1 MIGSLN
7 KCIATVLVIALSLS
21 NATVTLAQSSPD
33 TRSPVI
39 ELEAVAQSQA
49 DSSQVFTAQV
59 VDDRLLKDVILYH
72 RRDGQ
77 QAFSPTPMTPLGDSA
92 YFTASIPTEPDDLRA
107 IQYYV
112 QARDEGGNRTVEGY
126 AFDPYT
132 RVLIAN
138 SAVISTPEPVPAAQ
152 TETSSGIR
160 WWHVALGVV
169 LVGAIASAAGGSS
182 SGGGSSGDGT
192 VPLTVTLTGL

>member
-152 TETSSGIR
+152 TGTSSGIR